1 MTTSADRGSPDD
13 RSMIERQVYLAWFAA
28 LAVAIHSV
36 EALIPSPLPGVKL
49 GLANAITLVVLL
61 IDSSRAALVVTTVR
75 VFVGALLIG
84 TFLGPGF
91 ALSLAGGLAAWAVM
105 TVARPLEGSL
115 LSALGISVLGA
126 LAHILA
132 QVATVYFLLIP
143 NPGLLHLVP
152 TLVAAAIVTGTA
164 TGLIATRLLLI
175 FQESDLPTFRLHAK
189 GETK

>member
-1 MTTSADRGSPDD
+1 MNALADGAT
-13 RSMIERQVYLAWFAA
+13 IERQVYLAWFAA

-49 GLANAITLVVLL
+49 GLANAVTLVVLL
-61 IDSSRAALVVTTVR
+61 IDSPRAALVVTAVR

-91 ALSLAGGLAAWAVM
+91 LLSLTGGLAAWAVM
-105 TVARPLEGSL
+105 AACRPLAGPL
-115 LSALGISVLGA
+115 LSALGLSVLGA

-132 QVATVYFLLIP
+132 QIATVYFLLIP

-152 TLVAAAIVTGTA
+152 MLVAAAIVTGAA
-164 TGLIATRLLLI
+164 TGLVAARLVVIFHHSGLPLFKIETR
-175 FQESDLPTFRLHAK
+175 
-189 GETK
+189 G